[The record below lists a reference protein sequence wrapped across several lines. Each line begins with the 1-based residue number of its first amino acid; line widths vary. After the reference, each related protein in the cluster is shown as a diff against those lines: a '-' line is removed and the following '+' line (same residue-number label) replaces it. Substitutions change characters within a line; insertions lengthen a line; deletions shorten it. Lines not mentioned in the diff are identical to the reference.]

1 MSRAM
6 TYRPMHPSDGP
17 LAAPRVVPSWRPRF
31 AESALE
37 CSRLSTWET
46 EGGALGLESGLF
58 RKLALAQRLREASRA
73 EFLTVPRPSWE
84 RRRAFRQGPQ
94 GSR

>member
-1 MSRAM
+1 MSSAM
-6 TYRPMHPSDGP
+6 TYRPIRMPAGP
-17 LAAPRVVPSWRPRF
+17 LAAPRMVPSWHPRF

-37 CSRLSTWET
+37 CSRLSAWET

-58 RKLALAQRLREASRA
+58 RKLALAQRLRETSRA
-73 EFLTVPRPSWE
+73 QFLTVPRPSWE